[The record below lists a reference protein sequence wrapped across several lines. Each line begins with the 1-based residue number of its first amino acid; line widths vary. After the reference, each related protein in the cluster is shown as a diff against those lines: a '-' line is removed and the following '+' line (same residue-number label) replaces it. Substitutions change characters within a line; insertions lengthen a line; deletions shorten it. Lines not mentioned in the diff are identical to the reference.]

1 MNQNTKQKR
10 SAASWLAELAKGRYG
25 EYALRVLTALLGVAC
40 SLIPYFIIIR
50 LITALVN
57 GTAELPRCLTLC
69 AWMAGCWVLRYVL
82 HSVSTSLSHHA
93 TFHVLANTRVR
104 LLDKLATLPMGTVLD
119 RSSGSYKNIIVERVD
134 SIETTLA
141 HRLSTIADADQIIVV
156 NQGKIEATGTQA
168 ELLASCPLYQT
179 MWEAH
184 ISVKDDGEVA

>member
-25 EYALRVLTALLGVAC
+25 EYVLSVLTALLGVAC

-82 HSVSTSLSHHA
+82 HSVSHLSLHTMRRSMCWP
-93 TFHVLANTRVR
+93 NTRVR
-104 LLDKLATLPMGTVLD
+104 LLDKLATLPLGTVLD
-119 RSSGSYKNIIVERVD
+119 RF
-134 SIETTLA
+134 L
-141 HRLSTIADADQIIVV
+141 RLV
-156 NQGKIEATGTQA
+156 
-168 ELLASCPLYQT
+168 
-179 MWEAH
+179 
-184 ISVKDDGEVA
+184 

>member
-1 MNQNTKQKR
+1 MAGR
-10 SAASWLAELAKGRYG
+10 AGKGRYG
-25 EYALRVLTALLGVAC
+25 EYALSVLTALLGVAC

-104 LLDKLATLPMGTVLD
+104 LLDKLATLPLGTVLIVPPA
-119 RSSGSYKNIIVERVD
+119 RIRTSSSSGSIPSKP
-134 SIETTLA
+134 
-141 HRLSTIADADQIIVV
+141 
-156 NQGKIEATGTQA
+156 
-168 ELLASCPLYQT
+168 PLPT
-179 MWEAH
+179 CCRR
-184 ISVKDDGEVA
+184 